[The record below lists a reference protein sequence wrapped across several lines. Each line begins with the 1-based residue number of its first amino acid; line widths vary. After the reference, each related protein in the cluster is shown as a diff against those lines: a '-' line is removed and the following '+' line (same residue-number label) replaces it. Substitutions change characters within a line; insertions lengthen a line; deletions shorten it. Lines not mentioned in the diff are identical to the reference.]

1 MGYRNF
7 FNDLFQICLKPLS
20 WCWNISNHFFQY
32 VILNNEYNCLI
43 HLVFSCLLWSQFVF
57 FFSVPKI
64 SCPKD
69 VHVSLPA
76 DKDRVALDNNFP
88 DYKTDFRMEEVISNI
103 PDVGPS
109 YEFPRGYTTIIYT
122 VRNELNQ
129 TDSCSFQVS
138 VKGAFFFANWYWSN

>member
-1 MGYRNF
+1 MF
-7 FNDLFQICLKPLS
+7 F
-20 WCWNISNHFFQY
+20 
-32 VILNNEYNCLI
+32 
-43 HLVFSCLLWSQFVF
+43 CLLCSLILFL
-57 FFSVPKI
+57 SVPRI

-76 DKDRVALDNNFP
+76 DKDRVALGNNFP
-88 DYKTDFRMEEVISNI
+88 DYKTDFRMEEVSSNI

-122 VRNELNQ
+122 VKNKLNQ

-138 VKGAFFFANWYWSN
+138 VKGGFIDEL